1 MVLLAMIHHT
11 CMFIQETAMLEWQF
25 QVDPRG
31 GVHWIAA
38 ICAGVRFT
46 VAAVGEQH
54 GAHDI
59 CLLPENPV

>member
-1 MVLLAMIHHT
+1 
-11 CMFIQETAMLEWQF
+11 MFIQETAMLEWQF